1 MITLSFVNVIMDY
14 CNVSIFTSLS
24 TRAFHKVS
32 QTGAQFL
39 PKLGMKMRSQDEN
52 SAQEQEQGIKLV
64 FSPETGPQGSLT
76 LNLGFAFF
84 APSLMADIHNSSLN
98 EAFVRY
104 KDPAYLLNSY
114 PFSLNGT
121 QFCSFYGYL
130 KIWDEL
136 GTKGPKQRVT
146 FEITLLGHTN
156 FNALIM
162 YEHKNKIFSY
172 GLLTF
177 THSTNAYLSNFTP
190 FRLFQE
196 PMNE

>member
-1 MITLSFVNVIMDY
+1 MYPFSLPYLLELSIKF
-14 CNVSIFTSLS
+14 
-24 TRAFHKVS
+24 
-32 QTGAQFL
+32 
-39 PKLGMKMRSQDEN
+39 PKLGPIFCQNWEWKWEVRMKTVHRNKSK
-52 SAQEQEQGIKLV
+52 GIKLV

-84 APSLMADIHNSSLN
+84 APSLPADIHNSSLN

-104 KDPAYLLNSY
+104 KDPANLLNSY
-114 PFSLNGT
+114 LFSLNGT

-146 FEITLLGHTN
+146 FEITLLGHAN

-196 PMNE
+196 PMNEWAGT